1 MDELSPLLAQVRFH
15 ERWRGY
21 DPAEVDAYI
30 DSATRAAVW
39 ARSRIETL
47 TERVG
52 TESTRADEPVDPK
65 PGTFAAEEDALALGS
80 DQDAADD
87 AIDEVGE
94 QARQIVI
101 DEASEQARQIVIDEA
116 SEQARQIV
124 IDEASEQA
132 RQIVAGAESRVEAM
146 IAGARAEGTRIRHEA
161 DEYAA
166 STLAD
171 VENLGREREAAA
183 AAAEREQHASAISE
197 LAAQRVRQQEDL
209 ELFERQVAERR
220 REVETSLSRLVE
232 VVESAEIF
240 RTVQEPLNGNSEPVV
255 DDTDSVAA
263 TDAVDPEDGAG
274 ERPEL
279 DGEDSLEPE
288 SSGPR
293 AETTDSTLPQ
303 ADDVPGLDASAV
315 VDDGADSLLS
325 ETPSYAC
332 GAALGESVETPH
344 GQPRFVT
351 VEDLEQRPARDD
363 GAEPLG
369 VEGAPLRPQLFD
381 EAELSSAAV
390 RRREE
395 EPFLAQLREAAS
407 RDNIRTD
414 TDDALS
420 AFFNQEEDQRRS
432 PWFLGGR

>member
-21 DPAEVDAYI
+21 DPAEVDAYV

-65 PGTFAAEEDALALGS
+65 PGTSAAEEAAKAEEPARALGS

-87 AIDEVGE
+87 AIDEAGQ
-94 QARQIVI
+94 QAK
-101 DEASEQARQIVIDEA
+101 
-116 SEQARQIV
+116 
-124 IDEASEQA
+124 
-132 RQIVAGAESRVEAM
+132 QIVAEAESRVEAM
-146 IAGARAEGTRIRHEA
+146 IAGAHAEGTRIRHEA
-161 DEYAA
+161 DEFAA

-171 VENLGREREAAA
+171 VENLAREREAAA

-197 LAAQRVRQQEDL
+197 LAAQRARQQEDL

-232 VVESAEIF
+232 VFESAEIF
-240 RTVQEPLNGNSEPVV
+240 RAVREPLNGNSEPVV
-255 DDTDSVAA
+255 DDTDSGAA

-274 ERPEL
+274 ERVEL
-279 DGEDSLEPE
+279 DGEDSHESE

-293 AETTDSTLPQ
+293 AEDTDSTAPQ
-303 ADDVPGLDASAV
+303 ADEVPGLDASAV

-325 ETPSYAC
+325 ETPSYAS

-351 VEDLEQRPARDD
+351 VEDLEQQPARDD

-381 EAELSSAAV
+381 ETELSSAAV

>member
-1 MDELSPLLAQVRFH
+1 MRCSNPGRLPRVSPISGLSCSTIHDMDELSPLLAQVRFH

-21 DPAEVDAYI
+21 DPAEVDAYV

-65 PGTFAAEEDALALGS
+65 PGTSAAEEAAKAEEPARALGS

-87 AIDEVGE
+87 AIDEAGQ
-94 QARQIVI
+94 QAK
-101 DEASEQARQIVIDEA
+101 
-116 SEQARQIV
+116 
-124 IDEASEQA
+124 
-132 RQIVAGAESRVEAM
+132 QIVAEAESRVEAM
-146 IAGARAEGTRIRHEA
+146 IAGAHAEGTRIRHEA
-161 DEYAA
+161 DEFAA

-171 VENLGREREAAA
+171 VENLAREREAAA

-197 LAAQRVRQQEDL
+197 LAAQRARQQEDL

-232 VVESAEIF
+232 VFESAEIF
-240 RTVQEPLNGNSEPVV
+240 RAVREPLNGNSEPVV
-255 DDTDSVAA
+255 DDTDSGAA

-274 ERPEL
+274 ERVEL
-279 DGEDSLEPE
+279 DGEDSHESE

-293 AETTDSTLPQ
+293 AEDTDSTAPQ
-303 ADDVPGLDASAV
+303 ADEVPGLDASAV

-325 ETPSYAC
+325 ETPSYAS

-351 VEDLEQRPARDD
+351 VEDLEQQPARDD

-381 EAELSSAAV
+381 ETELSSAAV